1 MAQKVIGPAYEVG
14 VIVGLKKVGK
24 GFTVKLP
31 EKDFQIE
38 NEGEQ
43 TAFYAYLYNAL
54 KEDLS
59 LPWTQKSPKV
69 LGFVPPK

>member
-1 MAQKVIGPAYEVG
+1 
-14 VIVGLKKVGK
+14 VGK

-54 KEDLS
+54 KEDLT

-69 LGFVPPK
+69 LGFVTPK